1 MLGIVLDWT
10 DRPIASFL
18 VPANTADVTLL
29 LPWSSACAACSC
41 CANTKIATLQVVL
54 R

>member
-1 MLGIVLDWT
+1 
-10 DRPIASFL
+10 

-29 LPWSSACAACSC
+29 LPVVKRLRGLFVLRTS
-41 CANTKIATLQVVL
+41 TKIAALQVVL